1 MSKQANKNNVIKN
14 VKDIIPKSSLSEKSD
29 ESGAEFEIDFKY
41 EKLNG
46 TYHLIDVIAVVQ
58 KINEE
63 SES

>member
-1 MSKQANKNNVIKN
+1 MSKQAKKNNVIKN

-29 ESGAEFEIDFKY
+29 KSGAEFEIDFKY
-41 EKLNG
+41 EKLKG

-58 KINEE
+58 KINVE